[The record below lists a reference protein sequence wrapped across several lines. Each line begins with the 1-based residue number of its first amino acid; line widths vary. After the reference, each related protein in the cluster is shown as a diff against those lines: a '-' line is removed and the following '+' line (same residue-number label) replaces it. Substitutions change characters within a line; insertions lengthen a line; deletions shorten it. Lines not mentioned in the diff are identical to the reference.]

1 MRFRTRNF
9 LLAITLLSL
18 TGGCA
23 RYEYD
28 LVQPPDL
35 AGHVGGKSWTTFRRD
50 ELEYQLRT
58 VDNLLVALVY
68 NLGEG
73 TIKLSGSDSAAI
85 DPRGESH
92 PLQGRTIPPG
102 SHIKLILPPPRPQV
116 RSYGS
121 TFGFGVGVGYGGVP
135 PYHDGFGYGS
145 GMYDDVEPR

>member
-85 DPRGESH
+85 DP
-92 PLQGRTIPPG
+92 PIW
-102 SHIKLILPPPRPQV
+102 LPP
-116 RSYGS
+116 S
-121 TFGFGVGVGYGGVP
+121 TP
-135 PYHDGFGYGS
+135 SIDPMRRLRWMRTMSSALSANSRCS
-145 GMYDDVEPR
+145 G